1 MRAFVGGNG
10 GGPAFLQSLR
20 GAPGQK
26 QGYVGELFTFTLANG
41 TTYRWTSYPFSLS
54 VGANTW
60 LAQRDGAPLVTRN
73 RFGVKN
79 TVEVPEMELRLGAS
93 DALLSNLKQ
102 QIHNGL
108 WDGARVEMD
117 RVFMPGLT
125 DTQYGYVVV
134 FGGRQSGAVID
145 AEGVTLSA
153 KGDNVLMNQQ
163 APRNLYQ
170 TNCRHTFCDANCTLI
185 ASNYTLTGQSV
196 LSGSTSSKIVWTVP
210 GGFTASQF
218 TNGKITMTSGA
229 ANGQVRTVRLAGG
242 VTMLLTYPL
251 YNAPSPGDMFSILM
265 GCGKEQSD
273 CQSRVQSNGT
283 PVNNIQHFGGEPYV
297 PVAEIAV

>member
-1 MRAFVGGNG
+1 MRAFVNGNG

-41 TTYRWTSYPFSLS
+41 TTYRWTSYPFSLT

-60 LAQRDGAPLVTRN
+60 LAERDGAPLVTRN

-134 FGGRQSGAVID
+134 FGGRQSGAAID
-145 AEGVTLSA
+145 AEGVTLTA

-170 TNCRHTFCDANCTLI
+170 TNCRHTFCDANCTLPE
-185 ASNYTLTGQSV
+185 ANYTFTGQSC
-196 LSGSTSSKIVWTVP
+196 LSGTTASKIVWTVP

-229 ANGQVRTVRLAGG
+229 ALGQVRTVRLAGG
-242 VTMLLTYPL
+242 IAMLLTYPL
-251 YNAPSPGDMFSILM
+251 YNAPTPGDTFSILM
-265 GCGKEQSD
+265 GCGKEQTD
-273 CQSRVQSNGT
+273 CQNRVQSNGT
-283 PVNNIQHFGGEPYV
+283 PVNNIQHFGGQPYV